1 MRRAALILAG
11 LVLLAS
17 AALGWGFLRFLDAAR
32 REAPPPSPAAVII
45 VLTGGAE
52 RVDAGL
58 RLLDEGLAP
67 VLLVTG
73 ANRSL
78 TLAEFAR
85 AHGRDAASLGSRVVL
100 GRAAATTI
108 GNAAEAAAF
117 LRARGVDSALV
128 VTAGYHMP
136 RAMLELRRALPEAR
150 LQPQPVQ
157 PAALRPDGGAP
168 LPVSRRWTLMLG
180 EFVKYGAASAG
191 ISRLIPARES
201 ARR

>member
-11 LVLLAS
+11 LGLLA
-17 AALGWGFLRFLDAAR
+17 ALALGWAFLRFLDAAR
-32 REAPPPSPAAVII
+32 HEATRPAPAAAII

-58 RLLDEGLAP
+58 RLLDAGLAP

-73 ANRSL
+73 ANRGL
-78 TLAEFAR
+78 TPAEFAR
-85 AHGRDAASLGSRVVL
+85 AHGRPAASLAGRVML

-117 LRARGVDSALV
+117 LRARGLDSAVV

-136 RAMLELRRALPEAR
+136 RAMLELRRALPDAR
-150 LQPQPVQ
+150 LQPHPVQ
-157 PAALRPDGGAP
+157 PAALRGDGGAL
-168 LPVSRRWTLMLG
+168 LPASRRWTLMLS
-180 EFVKYGAASAG
+180 EFVKYGAAMAG
-191 ISRLIPARES
+191 LSRLIPARES
-201 ARR
+201 AQR

>member
-11 LVLLAS
+11 LALLAVS
-17 AALGWGFLRFLDAAR
+17 VLGWGFDRFLDATRA
-32 REAPPPSPAAVII
+32 EAPAPGPAAVII

-52 RVDAGL
+52 RVDAAL
-58 RLLDEGLAP
+58 RLLDRGLAP

-78 TLAEFAR
+78 TLPEFAR
-85 AHGRDAASLGSRVVL
+85 AHGRDPASLAGRVVL

-117 LRARGVDSALV
+117 LRARGLDSALV
-128 VTAGYHMP
+128 VTSGYHMP
-136 RAMLELRRALPEAR
+136 RAMLELRRALPAAR
-150 LQPQPVQ
+150 LQPHPIQ
-157 PAALRPDGGAP
+157 PAVLRGEGSAH
-168 LPVSRRWTLMLG
+168 LPASRRWTLMFG
-180 EFVKYGAASAG
+180 EFVKYGAAAAG
-191 ISRLIPARES
+191 LSRFIPARES

>member
-1 MRRAALILAG
+1 MRRAALILGG
-11 LVLLAS
+11 LALLA
-17 AALGWGFLRFLDAAR
+17 ACLLGWGFDRFMDATR
-32 REAPPPSPAAVII
+32 RDAPAPAPAGAVI

-52 RVDAGL
+52 RVDAAL
-58 RLLDEGLAP
+58 RLLDRGLAP

-85 AHGRDAASLGSRVVL
+85 AHGRDPAALAGRVVL

-136 RAMLELRRALPEAR
+136 RAMLELRRALPAIR
-150 LQPQPVQ
+150 LQPHPVQ
-157 PAALRPDGGAP
+157 PAALRPDGAAH
-168 LPVSRRWTLMLG
+168 LPASRRWTLLLG
-180 EFVKYGAASAG
+180 EFVKYGAAAAG
-191 ISRLIPARES
+191 ISHFIPARES